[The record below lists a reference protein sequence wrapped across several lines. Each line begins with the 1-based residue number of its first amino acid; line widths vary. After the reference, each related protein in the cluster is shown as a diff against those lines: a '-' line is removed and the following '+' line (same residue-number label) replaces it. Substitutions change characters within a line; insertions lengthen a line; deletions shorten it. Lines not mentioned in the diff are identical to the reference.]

1 MHKLVRSAFGD
12 RAMGEYRLLSDFLV
26 SKHGKFP
33 LKIESIW
40 SSLHSSYRRKH
51 G

>member
-1 MHKLVRSAFGD
+1 MHKLLRTAFGD
-12 RAMGEYRLLSDFLV
+12 HAMGEYRLLSDFLS

-33 LKIESIW
+33 LKTDIIW
-40 SSLHSSYRRKH
+40 SSLQSSYRWKH